1 MLIRVLMLFSLTA
14 VYGCGQSAPPTG
26 AEITDPVAL
35 GERKARACAGCHG
48 PKGVSRVASYPSLA
62 GKDKAYLAEQLRRFK
77 SGERQN
83 PMMNAMAVNV
93 NDTDIEHLAAYYAAQ
108 PKPETG
114 HD

>member
-1 MLIRVLMLFSLTA
+1 MILTLAA
-14 VYGCGQSAPPTG
+14 VYGCGQSAPPAG
-26 AEITDPVAL
+26 AEIADPVAL
-35 GERKARACAGCHG
+35 GERKARACVGCHG

-93 NDTDIEHLAAYYAAQ
+93 SETDIEHLAAYYAAQ
-108 PKPETG
+108 TSPEAE